1 MKPGERER
9 EMFMEVK
16 GIFLYDETRDLDVDV
31 MNRQL
36 RLSHTNF
43 RFFFFLLK
51 MRSKLKEPATASAFH
66 N

>member
-1 MKPGERER
+1 
-9 EMFMEVK
+9 MFMEVK

-43 RFFFFLLK
+43 RFFFLLK